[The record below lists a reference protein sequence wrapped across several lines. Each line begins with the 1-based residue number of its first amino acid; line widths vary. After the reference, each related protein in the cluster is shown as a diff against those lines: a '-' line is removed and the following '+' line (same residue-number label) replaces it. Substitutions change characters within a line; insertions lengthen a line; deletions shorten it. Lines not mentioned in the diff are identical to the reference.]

1 MNFEGY
7 QLWCCRHVGNG
18 VENIDL
24 QASSITFPFSRRELL
39 KFFRNAGVSVKDL
52 IRQFP
57 AAFIVPMNENIN
69 ATVLVFIF
77 LTPIS
82 DPWDTTRIYT
92 LICKTVENR

>member
-1 MNFEGY
+1 MGNGNLIQHMNFQRY

-24 QASSITFPFSRRELL
+24 QASSITLPFSRRELL

-52 IRQFP
+52 VRQFP
-57 AAFIVPMNENIN
+57 VAFIVPMNENIN

-77 LTPIS
+77 LTPIA
-82 DPWDTTRIYT
+82 DP
-92 LICKTVENR
+92 